1 MAAPLPSTG
10 SDQFQND
17 GGLRLPTNRQELM
30 EQAERPATIS
40 ERAHWTNVDG
50 VPYYLQRSATGPG
63 GTEMSPGAEDVAFM
77 PPPPVPVRPEGM
89 NMWLLG
95 ALVVGGF
102 YLWNRG
108 QAPVA
113 TPTRKRKPTKRKAA
127 KRKTTKRKTA
137 KRKTPTRRK
146 AAKRTTTRRK
156 APTRRKTAA
165 RRRPARRSRR

>member
-30 EQAERPATIS
+30 EQAER
-40 ERAHWTNVDG
+40 AHWTNVDG

-63 GTEMSPGAEDVAFM
+63 GTEISPGAEDNTVM

-102 YLWNRG
+102 YLWSRG
-108 QAPVA
+108 QAPAA
-113 TPTRKRKPTKRKAA
+113 TPTRKRKPTKRKAT
-127 KRKTTKRKTA
+127 KRKTTRRKTT

-146 AAKRTTTRRK
+146 AAKRKTTKRK

-165 RRRPARRSRR
+165 RRTPARRRPARRSRR